1 MLNPNLIAYITDN
14 EPKEGTE
21 LHYDSNSNQDVKV
34 TWSPLP
40 DGCVGRHGINPMK
53 ALAASLNTFSK
64 IVENTKEETS
74 FASDYRIVIN
84 TRDLRKPPI
93 YDKCWRV
100 EITIAPHKEPKKD
113 KPTAPSVEKKAP
125 KK

>member
-1 MLNPNLIAYITDN
+1 MLNPKLITYITDN

-21 LHYDSNSNQDVKV
+21 LHYDSSSNQDVKV

-40 DGCVGRHGINPMK
+40 DGYVGRHGINPMK
-53 ALAASLNTFSK
+53 ALAESLNTFSK

-84 TRDLRKPPI
+84 TNDLRKPPV

-100 EITIAPHKEPKKD
+100 EVTVAPHKEPKK
-113 KPTAPSVEKKAP
+113 AP